1 MPFVWKFDHDN
12 KIAVAVAHG
21 EVVRAEVDRYIDDLV
36 AANALVYRKLFDV
49 HQGRTALTA
58 DEMMPVAVRLHA
70 LQDTGPMGPLAIVL
84 PSSGQ
89 GRLTRGLG
97 MVSTAKR
104 PLRLFQ
110 DPVMAYR
117 WLAKQPLPPGVG
129 PQAGDDDGTLAFS
142 AEARRRAAAIR
153 TLARAADA
161 EARGRPHTIYRGQAD
176 LPHRDTPLNI
186 CVAQVGPA
194 WEFRCCDA
202 ERRTLGTLLTLP
214 GDEIA
219 AAVARGADP
228 LTQTLEHIRSE
239 VRTGRLA
246 VPDVPSGAT

>member
-1 MPFVWKFDHDN
+1 M
-12 KIAVAVAHG
+12 VA
-21 EVVRAEVDRYIDDLV
+21 
-36 AANALVYRKLFDV
+36 
-49 HQGRTALTA
+49 
-58 DEMMPVAVRLHA
+58 
-70 LQDTGPMGPLAIVL
+70 
-84 PSSGQ
+84 
-89 GRLTRGLG
+89 
-97 MVSTAKR
+97 TAKR
-104 PLRLFQ
+104 PLRLFH

-129 PQAGDDDGTLAFS
+129 PEAGDDDGTLAFS

-161 EARGRPHTIYRGQAD
+161 EARGRHQTIYRGQAD
-176 LPHRDTPLNI
+176 LLHRDMPLNI